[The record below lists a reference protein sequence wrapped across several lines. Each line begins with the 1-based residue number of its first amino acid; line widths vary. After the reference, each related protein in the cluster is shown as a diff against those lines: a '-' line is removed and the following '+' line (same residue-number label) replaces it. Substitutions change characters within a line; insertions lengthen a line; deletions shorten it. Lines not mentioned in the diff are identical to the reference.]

1 MIDFPNN
8 PSNGNTYDYNGIRY
22 TWKDTGS
29 GHGFWQIVDPGL
41 YGVATASEINTGTD
55 AVKYVT
61 PLELDGSGYTDSV
74 ATSTDLGLVKVGYTE
89 DAAGQKYPV
98 ELSSDKMYVHV
109 PWVDTDTN
117 TDTNTWRGIHDS
129 PVNGATTTSISS
141 NWAYDNVKTAVPSNA
156 LFTDTNTWPPTGT
169 SSTRGSLL
177 HPSVDT
183 TATGYWKCNET
194 GMIYQH
200 GYLSINKHIVTW
212 TSVGSITWPI
222 AFPSACRS
230 VQFTFEMESGEPYGT
245 CFHPQD
251 ISKTGTGTIR
261 GSDTGRDGTR
271 VGKLWYFAIGV

>member
-29 GHGFWQIVDPGL
+29 GHGFWQITDPGL

-74 ATSTDLGLVKVGYTE
+74 ATSIDLGLVKVGYTE
-89 DAAGQKYPV
+89 DAAGKKYPV

-109 PWVDTDTN
+109 PWVNTN
-117 TDTNTWRGIHDS
+117 TDTDTDTWRGIHDT

-141 NWAYDNVKTAVPSNA
+141 NWAYDNVKKAVPSNA

-169 SSTRGSLL
+169 TSTRGSLL
-177 HPSVDT
+177 HPT
-183 TATGYWKCNET
+183 INTGITGYWKCNET
-194 GMIYQH
+194 GIIIQY
-200 GYLSINKHIVTW
+200 GYLDTLST
-212 TSVGSITWPI
+212 TPTITFPI
-222 AFPSACRS
+222 AFPLHCGS
-230 VQFTFEMESGEPYGT
+230 VQVTVQPDDGEGNSGGWMDYIPLVRT
-245 CFHPQD
+245 T
-251 ISKTGTGTIR
+251 SKNDFGL
-261 GSDTGRDGTR
+261 R
-271 VGKLWYFAIGV
+271 VVNINRNVFWMAMGY